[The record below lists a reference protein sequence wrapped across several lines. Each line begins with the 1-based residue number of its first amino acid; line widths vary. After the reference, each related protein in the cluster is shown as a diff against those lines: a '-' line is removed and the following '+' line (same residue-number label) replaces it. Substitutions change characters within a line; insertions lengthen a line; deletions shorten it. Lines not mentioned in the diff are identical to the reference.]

1 MKKILLIFLFGLNFT
16 AFAQVGIG
24 TQTPATSAM
33 LEVSSNAKGVLLS
46 RMTSTERVAI
56 ASPAKGLMV
65 FDTTSNSLWIHN
77 GVTWVNTAS
86 EATYGDVKS
95 GFQTADHSGWVKLD
109 GRAVTGLT
117 STQQAEAKKLGF
129 ATNLPN
135 ATGAYLGQTTQ
146 AVNTFTGATN
156 NAVTLSQANL
166 PNVNFTGTSGAGG
179 NHNHTTDPAPIN
191 SGWAGSHAHTFSPT
205 FSTVT
210 AGWGIYG
217 GQAGFT
223 INGTT
228 TTSTAPDHQHYLDI
242 PSTSSSY
249 PGDHTHS
256 LSVASGGSGTA
267 INITPKTLSVNMFV
281 YLGN

>member
-1 MKKILLIFLFGLNFT
+1 MKKILFILLISFHT
-16 AFAQVGIG
+16 VAFSQVGIG

-33 LEVSSNAKGVLLS
+33 LEISSNAKGVLLS
-46 RMTSTERVAI
+46 RMTTTERVAI
-56 ASPAKGLMV
+56 ASPIKGLMV
-65 FDTTSNSLWIHN
+65 FDTTTNSLWIHN
-77 GVTWVNTAS
+77 GATWVNTAA

-95 GFQTADHSGWVKLD
+95 GFQTTDHSGWIKLN
-109 GRAVTGLT
+109 GRAVSTLT
-117 STQQAEAKKLGF
+117 ATQKAAAASVGF
-129 ATNLPN
+129 TTNLPDATSVYLAQNN
-135 ATGAYLGQTTQ
+135 ATLGSLSGS
-146 AVNTFTGATN
+146 NTVALT
-156 NAVTLSQANL
+156 QANL
-166 PNVNFTGTSGAGG
+166 PVVNFTGTSGGGG

-228 TTSTAPDHQHYLDI
+228 TTSTAPDHQHYIDI

-249 PGDHTHS
+249 PGDHFHS
-256 LSVASGGSGTA
+256 LSVSSGGSGAA